1 MPPVLACPSCKGLFP
16 AIDGPVH
23 AYMSSSP
30 GCWAAYGEVLA
41 LEYSDRALGE
51 VHRLSVDTYAVQH
64 PGDRSRQAIQ
74 SVGLHLVR
82 LCLLLERGL
91 SPHDANDAMVEAARH
106 KDQFTWLERP
116 ASLGR
121 ITVADVRAA
130 MDPESHA
137 ATVRAWA
144 NDAWQAWGP
153 HHSLVREWA
162 RCGTE
167 ARP

>member
-1 MPPVLACPSCKGLFP
+1 MLPVLACPSCKGVFP
-16 AIDGPVH
+16 VIEGPVH
-23 AYMSSSP
+23 EYMTSSP

-41 LEYSDRALGE
+41 REYSDPALAE

-91 SPHDANDAMVEAARH
+91 SSSHANDAMLTAARH

-116 ASLGR
+116 ASFGS

-130 MDPESHA
+130 SNTESHA
-137 ATVRAWA
+137 SAVRAWA
-144 NDAWQAWGP
+144 NDAWQAWAR
-153 HHSLVREWA
+153 HHPIVRQWA
-162 RCGTE
+162 D
-167 ARP
+167 A